1 MDKIKIIWSDF
12 SLERIEII
20 ATDLEKVSPTA
31 AQNVVTAIFDRPEQL
46 KTQPFSGTPEPY
58 LKELDLGHRFLLT
71 YSYKVIYRMIDENTV
86 YITDV
91 FPTKK
96 DPKKIKNRAKETNV
110 R

>member
-1 MDKIKIIWSDF
+1 
-12 SLERIEII
+12 
-20 ATDLEKVSPTA
+20 
-31 AQNVVTAIFDRPEQL
+31 
-46 KTQPFSGTPEPY
+46 
-58 LKELDLGHRFLLT
+58 
-71 YSYKVIYRMIDENTV
+71 MIDESTV